1 MSQKIP
7 SLKRIALHGLEL
19 APSQVWGG
27 VRLVPLLR
35 HHCPGDLRLSCRSYG
50 DDGTFVT
57 LNDNS
62 CYCSYVPH
70 ALIVSWS
77 DDGLPVASFGGQVNR
92 FDGKQIKSGPISV
105 RLMHR
110 MARREDKHRL
120 RFLPLNLAMEGFL
133 ALHFGGPDIAWEE
146 YSRTALSDGLGCRSE
161 STYSGYAI
169 AGLADAL
176 RVFEIH
182 EQQVGVLIFVADA
195 LASAFVVSH
204 PDDYRA
210 LHQTLLEDFYG
221 ELIYHYGYLYPKP
234 VRMETTIDEQKIA
247 SLADIRQGL
256 ANMRTEWAA
265 FQAMMADGI
274 LERQVI
280 SRHVYRI
287 GPFQLQR
294 FMTELQLQQEN
305 HIGEAIV
312 REDGTLEYLKTYRLS
327 QTQVRRAH
335 LLNQLATHAWNFSTT
350 AKALHLTYEQ
360 FILRLEQ
367 AGFGYLV
374 KEPILKAVR
383 KRQKK

>member
-1 MSQKIP
+1 M
-7 SLKRIALHGLEL
+7 KRIALQGLEL

-35 HHCPGDLRLSCRSYG
+35 PHCPGDLRLSCRTYK
-50 DDGTFVT
+50 DDETLVS
-57 LNDNS
+57 LNDKT
-62 CYCSYVPH
+62 CYCSYIPH

-77 DDGLPVASFGGQVNR
+77 DDGLPVASFGGKINR
-92 FDGKQIKSGPISV
+92 FDGKQFKAGPISV

-110 MARREDKHRL
+110 MARREEAHRL

-146 YSRTALSDGLGCRSE
+146 YSRTALRDGLSCRSE
-161 STYSGYAI
+161 SSYSGYEI
-169 AGLADAL
+169 TGLADAL
-176 RVFEIH
+176 RIFEIH

-204 PDDYRA
+204 PNDYRA
-210 LHQTLLEDFYG
+210 LHQTLIEDFYG
-221 ELIYHYGYLYPKP
+221 ELIYRYGYLYPHS
-234 VRMETTIDEQKIA
+234 VRMETTMDVQKIS
-247 SLADIRQGL
+247 SLADIRQAL
-256 ANMRTEWAA
+256 ENMRTEWAN
-265 FQAMMADGI
+265 FQAGMAEGI
-274 LERQVI
+274 LERQVV
-280 SRHVYRI
+280 SRHIYQI

-294 FMTELQLQQEN
+294 FMTELELQQEN

-327 QTQVRRAH
+327 QAQVRRAH
-335 LLNQLATHAWNFSTT
+335 LLNQLANHSWNMSTT
-350 AKALHLTYEQ
+350 ALALHLTYEE
-360 FILRLEQ
+360 FLLRLEQ

-374 KEPILKAVR
+374 KESILKAAR